1 MPRNRAAAAA
11 DDDDDEFTPDWTWPG
26 EPSGPQQFKDAYTT
40 NGWAAIRDTTDN
52 QFIRPRPSSSSSSS
66 SDGQMT
72 GQYVAV
78 VRVSD
83 GKWVVPKG
91 VSSPADSSSSSYEA
105 DNDSS
110 SSNGLVDISSS
121 KLSGCVLVGD
131 TEDRPFPCFRI
142 VVQSGS
148 KRVLANSVAA
158 PGVAIFKGR
167 EGTACEDLKERVLG
181 FAGSTDPTRGQ
192 LVEFYKP
199 NSCKFVIDDC
209 SGRYGYGAV
218 FLYSVGGAAVVC
230 AA

>member
-1 MPRNRAAAAA
+1 V
-11 DDDDDEFTPDWTWPG
+11 
-26 EPSGPQQFKDAYTT
+26 YTT
-40 NGWAAIRDTTDN
+40 NGWAAIRGTTDN
-52 QFIRPRPSSSSSSS
+52 QFIRPRPASSSSS

-91 VSSPADSSSSSYEA
+91 VDSSFAESSSSS
-105 DNDSS
+105 
-110 SSNGLVDISSS
+110 GLVDISSS
-121 KLSGCVLVGD
+121 QLSGCVLVGD
-131 TEDRPFPCFRI
+131 TEDRPFPRFRL

-148 KRVLANSVAA
+148 NRVLANSVAA
-158 PGVAIFKGR
+158 PGVSIFKGR
-167 EGTACEDLKERVLG
+167 EGIACEDVKERVLG

-209 SGRYGYGAV
+209 SA
-218 FLYSVGGAAVVC
+218 
-230 AA
+230 